1 MDIEIATNIIRERS
15 AFSSRISSR
24 DSSTHSL
31 TSLCP
36 YYERIEIQNNLL
48 DEHIQN
54 PVDNSQLSYTSNGK
68 KAGNLVRKTTAN
80 SS

>member
-1 MDIEIATNIIRERS
+1 MNIATNIIRERS
-15 AFSSRISSR
+15 ASFSRISFR

-31 TSLCP
+31 ASSYS

-54 PVDNSQLSYTSNGK
+54 PVDNSQLSYTSNNK
-68 KAGNLVRKTTAN
+68 KAGNLVRKATAN